1 MPKQG
6 KSPKKK
12 TKEKSPQRTEESEY
26 PEMDQDVYNRL
37 LQNAIEQSKAELQQR
52 HEEQLKAVEERLTRK
67 FDDEVRE
74 LSRAFD
80 ESRGANPTTRD
91 ATWMRDIMTEA
102 VVAAN
107 NANLT
112 TQKPYIPN
120 RFLDAIEEQKY
131 SPYIRGDAQLKQLF
145 TYVSEMQIAPYLWT
159 RHWLEYEY
167 GTEYFD
173 ALLEEVISVHTDP
186 RTNEEY
192 FCSELNKE
200 QIAEVVYHEGKM
212 FCFTRK
218 GSNWSRFL

>member
-26 PEMDQDVYNRL
+26 PAMDQETYNRL
-37 LQNAIEQSKAELQQR
+37 LRNAIEHSKAELQQQLQQQ
-52 HEEQLKAVEERLTRK
+52 HEEQLKAVEERLTKK

-74 LSRAFD
+74 LSQAFD

-112 TQKPYIPN
+112 TQKPYIPR
-120 RFLDAIEEQKY
+120 RFLWDV
-131 SPYIRGDAQLKQLF
+131 G
-145 TYVSEMQIAPYLWT
+145 V
-159 RHWLEYEY
+159 
-167 GTEYFD
+167 G
-173 ALLEEVISVHTDP
+173 P
-186 RTNEEY
+186 R
-192 FCSELNKE
+192 
-200 QIAEVVYHEGKM
+200 
-212 FCFTRK
+212 
-218 GSNWSRFL
+218 

>member
-91 ATWMRDIMTEA
+91 ATWMLDIMTEA

-112 TQKPYIPN
+112 WERPA
-120 RFLDAIEEQKY
+120 LC
-131 SPYIRGDAQLKQLF
+131 RG
-145 TYVSEMQIAPYLWT
+145 SW
-159 RHWLEYEY
+159 
-167 GTEYFD
+167 
-173 ALLEEVISVHTDP
+173 P
-186 RTNEEY
+186 RCRWKN
-192 FCSELNKE
+192 
-200 QIAEVVYHEGKM
+200 
-212 FCFTRK
+212 
-218 GSNWSRFL
+218 

>member
-1 MPKQG
+1 MTKPG
-6 KSPKKK
+6 KTPKKK

-37 LQNAIEQSKAELQQR
+37 LQNAIEQSKAELQRR

-107 NANLT
+107 RDNANLT

-120 RFLDAIEEQKY
+120 RFLDALEEQKY
-131 SPYIRGDAQLKQLF
+131 NPYIRGDAQLKLLF
-145 TYVSEMQIAPYLWT
+145 
-159 RHWLEYEY
+159 
-167 GTEYFD
+167 
-173 ALLEEVISVHTDP
+173 ISLKCKLDP
-186 RTNEEY
+186 I
-192 FCSELNKE
+192 C
-200 QIAEVVYHEGKM
+200 G
-212 FCFTRK
+212 
-218 GSNWSRFL
+218 